1 MKLSMSGFLE
11 GRRRYIQTVPRGTG
25 VPMCNVVQRGATRCN
40 VVTSTLLM
48 NLERMVELDMPE
60 SEDLSD

>member
-1 MKLSMSGFLE
+1 M
-11 GRRRYIQTVPRGTG
+11 TT
-25 VPMCNVVQRGATRCN
+25 VQRGATRCN